1 MIQESQ
7 KWLRD
12 FFSSHAEL
20 MAAGKAERVAVIRD
34 IADRSRED
42 AATRSYTEW
51 LAQEIEPELPM
62 ETAVFR
68 AYYLDGQ
75 TARQVSHTLS
85 MDKRSVY
92 RCINRGLEAM
102 LPLVFGLDGLWNCTV
117 KKGTRVPADKHETRW
132 QGCIPPTGKSPS
144 AGL

>member
-7 KWLRD
+7 GWLRD

-20 MAAGKAERVAVIRD
+20 TAAGKTERVAVIRG
-34 IADRSRED
+34 IAEHSRED
-42 AATRSYTEW
+42 AAALSYTEW
-51 LAQEIEPELPM
+51 LAEQIEPDLPM
-62 ETAVFR
+62 EAAAFR

-92 RCINRGLEAM
+92 RCINRGLDAM
-102 LPLVFGLDGLWNCTV
+102 LPLVFGLDGLFELH
-117 KKGTRVPADKHETRW
+117 R
-132 QGCIPPTGKSPS
+132 
-144 AGL
+144 